1 MSGASGKVPCAIH
14 LSPEA
19 LGGGPIAKLRDGDVV
34 RLCAE
39 TGELNALVDAAE
51 WDARAH
57 VPTPPPAIGT
67 GRELFAMLRH
77 HCDEAER
84 GASAMLAE
92 AGL

>member
-1 MSGASGKVPCAIH
+1 

-19 LGGGPIAKLRDGDVV
+19 LGGGPIGKLRDGDVV

-51 WDARAH
+51 WEARAH
-57 VPTPPPAIGT
+57 AATPAPAQGT